1 VVQARSNA
9 VAHMYIESP
18 LDASAASKLFATH
31 PPIQERIA
39 ALRAMEANPNS

>member
-39 ALRAMEANPNS
+39 ALRAMEANPLP